1 MGNHG
6 KNTAYLAK
14 LILTYADGTTETI
27 VTDTNWKTAKAA
39 ALQEGTGIFEGERY
53 DARVDQSWML
63 PGYDDSAWGAPVIN
77 REFNGRITAW
87 SGDTVKVRE
96 DLERSAEQITVYQG
110 ADGATS
116 SNYGKI
122 HVLRTYADGDVIA
135 LNPGETLLVDFGQNF
150 AGWEAFELQAQAG
163 TKLVVNHGEIL
174 NDGNGARSRGCDGP
188 EGSINNANYRSASA
202 NTVYIASG
210 AENEHYHPSHSF
222 YGFRYIEVT
231 TDKPVT
237 FTRISGQVVT
247 SVQRDTGWLDTS
259 NDDVNQL
266 ISNIR
271 WGMYSNYL
279 SVPTD
284 CPQRDERQGWLAD
297 TQVFTEAGSFFSYSK
312 SFLEKYLID
321 LRDSQSLRSGGSYPG
336 AAPAGADS
344 GYTWGGHGWAD
355 AGVIIPYFLYV
366 MYGDTDII
374 RDHWDSMKKF
384 MDVFMAG
391 TNKYGGNH
399 TYGDWLSYESNDGT
413 IKNMLGISYYAWVA
427 LLMSEMAAAIGLE
440 DEAVRYMAVYE
451 DEKAFYQSLF
461 VNGDGTLKRSEQ
473 SVCLYALY
481 LDLLPNEE
489 SVLAVTNQL
498 ISNIERNGNKLQ
510 TGFLGTAIINNT
522 LTKIGRR
529 GLDDRGADPEER
541 HVQCCHLQ
549 QCRCHR

>member
-53 DARVDQSWML
+53 DARVDQNWML

-77 REFNGRITAW
+77 KEFNGQITAW

-122 HVLRTYADGDVIA
+122 HVLRTYADGDAIT

-150 AGWEAFELQAQAG
+150 AGWEAFELQAQPG

-188 EGSINNANYRSASA
+188 EGSIYNANYRSASA

-247 SVQRDTGWLDTS
+247 SVQRDTGRLETS

-355 AGVIIPYFLYV
+355 
-366 MYGDTDII
+366 
-374 RDHWDSMKKF
+374 
-384 MDVFMAG
+384 
-391 TNKYGGNH
+391 
-399 TYGDWLSYESNDGT
+399 
-413 IKNMLGISYYAWVA
+413 
-427 LLMSEMAAAIGLE
+427 
-440 DEAVRYMAVYE
+440 
-451 DEKAFYQSLF
+451 
-461 VNGDGTLKRSEQ
+461 
-473 SVCLYALY
+473 
-481 LDLLPNEE
+481 
-489 SVLAVTNQL
+489 
-498 ISNIERNGNKLQ
+498 
-510 TGFLGTAIINNT
+510 TAIRISSAIT
-522 LTKIGRR
+522 GI
-529 GLDDRGADPEER
+529 P
-541 HVQCCHLQ
+541 
-549 QCRCHR
+549 